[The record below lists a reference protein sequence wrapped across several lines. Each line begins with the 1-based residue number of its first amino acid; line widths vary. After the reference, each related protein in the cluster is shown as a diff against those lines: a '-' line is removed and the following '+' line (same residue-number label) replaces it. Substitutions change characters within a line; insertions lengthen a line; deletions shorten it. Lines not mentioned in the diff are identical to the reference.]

1 MELVNLENVLGFTE
15 DGINVTLTHG
25 QGVEDER
32 VHRRVSKLRHE
43 AVKSLT
49 RPDPVLQGLVLGLD
63 GAGGDPRH
71 EEAGGHE
78 GDGGEHGHVC

>member
-32 VHRRVSKLRHE
+32 VHR
-43 AVKSLT
+43 
-49 RPDPVLQGLVLGLD
+49 
-63 GAGGDPRH
+63 
-71 EEAGGHE
+71 
-78 GDGGEHGHVC
+78 